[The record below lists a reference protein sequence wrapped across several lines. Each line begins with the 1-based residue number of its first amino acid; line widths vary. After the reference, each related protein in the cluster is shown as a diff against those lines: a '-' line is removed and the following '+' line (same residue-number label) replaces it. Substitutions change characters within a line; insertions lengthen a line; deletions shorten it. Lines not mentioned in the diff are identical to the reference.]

1 MKPVDRGRRGRAMAV
16 AASNRPQLTPERV
29 ALLAEAVGLTIAPE
43 RLADATA
50 ALAELF
56 SLETVFGDLALGGID
71 PSADDVSWPE
81 NGT

>member
-1 MKPVDRGRRGRAMAV
+1 MVAV
-16 AASNRPQLTPERV
+16 ASPRPQLTPERV
-29 ALLAEAVGLTIAPE
+29 ALLAGAVGLTIAPE

-56 SLETVFGDLALGGID
+56 SLETVFDDLALGGID
-71 PSADDVSWPE
+71 PGADDVSWPE

>member
-1 MKPVDRGRRGRAMAV
+1 MVAV
-16 AASNRPQLTPERV
+16 ASPRPQLTPERV

-56 SLETVFGDLALGGID
+56 SLETVFDDLALGAID
-71 PSADDVSWPE
+71 PGADDVSWPE